1 MTTLFDELLKGEI
14 LEDKCIDNKSHRYIE
29 MDNYI
34 KDNKEYKP
42 LYCKKCK
49 YISLGWNYI

>member
-14 LEDKCIDNKSHRYIE
+14 QEDKCIDGKKHKYVE
-29 MDNYI
+29 MNSYI
-34 KDNKEYKP
+34 KDGKEYKP

-49 YISLGWNYI
+49 YISLGWSYI